1 MESRWTLGHKVFRLF
16 SSFYFSGVDP
26 QGCRITMLYESRM
39 QVISNLDCQY
49 CTLINLVR
57 LSIFF
62 TISAQAF

>member
-1 MESRWTLGHKVFRLF
+1 MDTGTQGFRLL

-49 CTLINLVR
+49 STFINLVR

-62 TISAQAF
+62 AISAQAFRE